1 MQDLVIATGNA
12 GKMAELQALL
22 SPIVCVSQQELGI
35 KCIEETGLTFIE
47 NAILKARHAS
57 RLSQKPALA
66 DDSGLVVP
74 QLQGQ
79 PGIYSARFAG
89 VGATD
94 KENRELLLQ
103 KMLAYTERHA
113 YFYCA
118 LALVQ
123 HEKDPTPLLATG
135 QLWGT
140 ISQKPKGTHG
150 FGYDPLFFLT
160 KQQCTMAE
168 LPIEIK
174 NTISHRGLALQQL
187 QQHLESNVSWFAQT
201 PFVHDKK

>member
-22 SPIVCVSQQELGI
+22 APIVCISQQDLGI
-35 KCIEETGLTFIE
+35 ESIEETGITFIE
-47 NAILKARHAS
+47 NALLKARHAS

-103 KMLAYTERHA
+103 KLLGHTERQA

-118 LALVQ
+118 LALVR
-123 HEKDPTPLLATG
+123 HENDPTPLLATG

-140 ISQKPKGTHG
+140 IHQTPQGSHG

-160 KQQCTMAE
+160 QQQCTMAE

-174 NTISHRGLALQQL
+174 NTISHRALALQQL
-187 QQHLESNVSWFAQT
+187 QQLLLQQT
-201 PFVHDKK
+201 LV